1 VQQLSELIP
10 EDVRRWE
17 PRMQKHLLERVRDG
31 ARTRRQVWYCTR
43 GRACPGTPHDG
54 APYGHARPLQRPPAG
69 KWLTWLNTSGRGA
82 GKTRSGAEFTRHST
96 RFAGRIALVGP
107 TGPDAR
113 DVMVEGDSGLIAV
126 CERAG
131 EPVEWEP
138 SKKKLTFANGA
149 VGHVF
154 SAEEPDRL
162 RGPQHA
168 FAWCDEPAH
177 WDLAR
182 ECWDNLTLGLR
193 LGRSPRIVATT
204 TPLPTTWLRWLAEQ
218 PSTVVTSESTYA
230 NLANLAEPFAEEV
243 LKRFEHTRAGRQ
255 ELYGEI
261 LPDVEG
267 ALWTPEMVHHVEHSQ
282 VPHMD
287 DVVVGVD
294 PAGTN
299 RRRSDETG
307 IVVVGRSGDVLYVL
321 ADHSGQYSPGEWS
334 ARAAADYETYSA
346 RAIVAEQNYG
356 GDMVRDT
363 LHNAN
368 HFMPVIE
375 VNSRRGKDSRAEPVV
390 ALYEQRRVL
399 HVVAAGPLVDQMLS
413 WVPGKGTSPDRVD
426 ALVHAVH
433 ALVKVAP
440 PSQIARPTGTIAR
453 RRAASPKVPR
463 SLRIIGGLS

>member
-1 VQQLSELIP
+1 MQQLSELIP
-10 EDVRRWE
+10 EDVRSWD
-17 PRMQKHLLERVRDG
+17 PRMQKVLLERVRLLS
-31 ARTRRQVWYCTR
+31 ALQPKVWYCTR
-43 GRACPGTPHDG
+43 GRGCPGEPHEG
-54 APYGHARPLQRPPAG
+54 APYAHARPLQRPPAG

-82 GKTRSGAEFTRHST
+82 GKTRAGAEFTRHQAT
-96 RFAGRIALVGP
+96 KAPRIALVGP

-113 DVMVEGDSGLIAV
+113 DVMVEGESGLIAV

-131 EPVEWEP
+131 TPVEWEP
-138 SKKKLTFANGA
+138 SKKKLTFHNGA

-177 WDLAR
+177 WDAAK

-193 LGRSPRIVATT
+193 LGRDPRICATT
-204 TPLPTTWLRWLAEQ
+204 TPLPTAWLRWLVDQ
-218 PSTVVTSESTYA
+218 PSTVVTSESTFA
-230 NLANLAEPFAEEV
+230 NLDNLAEPFANEV
-243 LKRFEHTRAGRQ
+243 LARFQGTRMGRQ
-255 ELYGEI
+255 ELFGEI

-267 ALWTPEMVHHVEHSQ
+267 ALWTPEMIHHLDHEH

-299 RRRSDETG
+299 RRKSDETG
-307 IVVVGRSGDVLYVL
+307 IVVVGRSGDTLYVL
-321 ADHSGQYSPGEWS
+321 SDQSGQYSPGEW
-334 ARAAADYETYSA
+334 ARRAAGAYETYSA
-346 RAIVAEQNYG
+346 RTIVAEQNYG

-368 HFMPVIE
+368 HFMPVLE
-375 VNSRRGKDSRAEPVV
+375 VNSRRGKDARAEPVV

-399 HVVAAGPLVDQMLS
+399 HALEAGPLVDQMLS

-433 ALVKVAP
+433 ALVKVTT
-440 PSQIARPTGTIAR
+440 PSQIARPTGVIPR
-453 RRAASPKVPR
+453 RRGNPPKVPR
-463 SLRIIGGLS
+463 SLRLIGGTT